1 VALVDWVILGFV
13 FLVAIW
19 GFRQGL
25 IVGIFG
31 LSGLMIGV
39 VLGSRAT
46 PLLLESGTNS
56 PYTPLFAL
64 LGAVLG
70 GTLALGIAISLG
82 DGLRSFA
89 VRGPFG
95 RLLDGAG
102 GAVLAAAIGIGIV
115 WIVGAAIVFSAGQGD
130 LRNEVRRSTLLARIN
145 GLLPPSG
152 PLIQA
157 IYKIDPFPR
166 VATSPGEIAA
176 PESGVG
182 RASGVRQAALSVVRV
197 SGVSCGVG
205 VMGSGWAIA
214 PNTVITNAHVIAGH
228 EETEIQTVDGRVSE
242 ATPIAF
248 NPRNDIAVL
257 SVGLDLNPLPLS
269 AGVRRD
275 AEAAVI
281 GYPND
286 GPLTISPARAGE
298 ARTVLADNAYGAGP
312 FERRMV
318 TLRGRV
324 VRGNSGGPM
333 VDASGTVLGTV
344 FAATTEG
351 PPGGLA
357 VPNGIVARIVN
368 QATGPVDTG
377 RCAG

>member
-1 VALVDWVILGFV
+1 MGPVDWLIIGFV
-13 FLVAIW
+13 CVASVW

-25 IVGIFG
+25 IIGLFG
-31 LSGLMIGV
+31 LSGLVVGV

-46 PLLLESGTNS
+46 PLLLESGTGS

-70 GTLALGIAISLG
+70 GTLALGVAVSLG
-82 DGLRSFA
+82 DGLRKFA
-89 VRGPFG
+89 VRGPFS
-95 RLLDGAG
+95 RLLDGTG
-102 GAVLAAAIGIGIV
+102 GAILTAAIAIAIA
-115 WIVGAAIVFSAGQGD
+115 WIVGAAIVYSTAPG
-130 LRNEVRRSTLLARIN
+130 EVRSEVRQSNLLSRIN
-145 GLLPPSG
+145 AFMPPSG

-166 VATSPGEIAA
+166 VATSPGEISA
-176 PESGVG
+176 PDGGVG
-182 RASGVRQAALSVVRV
+182 RAAGVRNAALSVVRV
-197 SGVSCGVG
+197 SGISCGVG

-214 PNTVITNAHVIAGH
+214 PNTVITNAHVIAGQ
-228 EETEIQTVDGRVSE
+228 EETEVQTVDGRMAE

-248 NPRNDIAVL
+248 NPRNDVAVL
-257 SVGLDLNPLPLS
+257 SVGLDLNPLPMA
-269 AGVRRD
+269 AGVRRNST
-275 AEAAVI
+275 AAVI

-298 ARTVLADNAYGAGP
+298 ARSVLADNAYGVGP

-333 VDASGTVLGTV
+333 VDTSGTVLGTV

-357 VPNGIVARIVN
+357 VPNGIVADIVN
-368 QATGPVDTG
+368 RATGPVGTG
-377 RCAG
+377 SCAG